1 MQEASGKMQ
10 EASGKT
16 QWNSR
21 MRPSTRL
28 DLLIAG
34 VISVVGALAR
44 IPYLVLIPVFN
55 DCVLQPTI
63 ALSIRPGGYM
73 PLVGNDPYAGP
84 LFLYI
89 LAVALRVFTSPI
101 TPHIVVM
108 SMGALTVGLTYLLA
122 RALGLSR
129 WWAVLAGVLMATNP
143 LHILINSHIAGASY
157 IVPLFSTA
165 FLLALTL
172 AVKRASGAWLVAA
185 GALLGLAVQ
194 ANPVAALMLPGV
206 AVWFLAQ
213 PTGGHWLR
221 KSAIGFRTCWPYLA
235 VAALALVY
243 APVIWYNL
251 QTGLV
256 GVKEV
261 EIRDYIWQPNP
272 SLLAY
277 VQNLGRLLLQLGRQ
291 VSGVLEGGES
301 LRSLMGA
308 PLLYCAWAL
317 AGLVYA
323 ARRGISLPLLAVGSQ
338 VLITPWLSNY
348 YGMTIETRFTNQLTP
363 LILVAMSLLAA
374 DAWSWTRARLHSP
387 STFKATRVV
396 AGVLLVA
403 VSLWPLVPLFRY
415 YERETARG
423 ETNAPFFAF
432 SDEFMR
438 QWKGEKV
445 FLSDSLGR
453 FNPTEFFVAVNHVP
467 YSLMPFGQ
475 IMERLATGQETG
487 PIVLILENGDLP
499 RARTQADLIAWDSP
513 AFQTANK
520 MGYGV
525 YAIADA
531 RQVRKP
537 DFVFSDTT
545 LAPSVRPVQAN
556 LADQLALIG
565 YEPKATQF
573 APGDSFVVNLYWK
586 TIGAMPESYTG
597 FLHLTGPEG
606 RLVTQDDHELGRG
619 FYRTLFW
626 QPGEVVRERYELAL
640 PKDIPP
646 GDYTLWA
653 GVYGFP
659 SLKRLA
665 VRSADKPTQDNRVM
679 LDTLYVGP

>member
-10 EASGKT
+10 EARSKT
-16 QWNSR
+16 QWNNCA
-21 MRPSTRL
+21 RPFTRL

-34 VISVVGALAR
+34 AISVAGALTR
-44 IPYLVLIPVFN
+44 IPYLTLIPVFN

-63 ALSIRPGGYM
+63 ALTIRPGGYM

-89 LAVALRVFTSPI
+89 LAIALRIFTSPI
-101 TPHIVVM
+101 TPHVVVM
-108 SMGALTVGLTYLLA
+108 IMGALTVGLTYLLA

-129 WWAVLAGVLMATNP
+129 VWAALTGALMATNP

-157 IVPLFSTA
+157 LVPLFGTA
-165 FLLALTL
+165 FLLALAL
-172 AVKRASGAWLVAA
+172 AVKFVSGPWLIAA
-185 GALLGLAVQ
+185 GALLGLAAQ

-206 AVWFLAQ
+206 AIWFLAQ
-213 PTGGHWLR
+213 R
-221 KSAIGFRTCWPYLA
+221 KSAIGLRTRWPYLA

-243 APVIWYNL
+243 APVIWYNV

-256 GVKEV
+256 GVKEAQ
-261 EIRDYIWQPNP
+261 IRDYIWQPNP
-272 SLLAY
+272 SLSAY

-301 LRSLMGA
+301 LQSLIGA
-308 PLLYCAWAL
+308 PILYSTWAL

-323 ARRGISLPLLAVGSQ
+323 ARRGFSLPLLAVGSQ

-363 LILVAMSLLAA
+363 LLFVAMAALAAGVWEHVKSSDATLWRLATCLLLA
-374 DAWSWTRARLHSP
+374 
-387 STFKATRVV
+387 
-396 AGVLLVA
+396 A

-415 YERETARG
+415 YGHETARG

-432 SDEFMR
+432 STEFMR

-453 FNPTEFFVAVNHVP
+453 FNPTEFFVAVNRVP
-467 YSLMPFGQ
+467 YSLMPFGR

-487 PIVLILENGDLP
+487 PVVLILGNDDLP
-499 RARTQADLIAWDSP
+499 RARTQADLIAWDAP

-525 YAIADA
+525 YALADA

-537 DFVFSDTT
+537 NFVFSDTT
-545 LAPSVRPVQAN
+545 LAPTVRPMQAD
-556 LADQLALIG
+556 LANQLALIG

-586 TIGAMPESYTG
+586 TIGTMPESYTG
-597 FLHLTGPEG
+597 FLHLTGPDG
-606 RLVTQDDHELGRG
+606 RLVAQDDHELGRG
-619 FYRTLFW
+619 LYRTLFW

-640 PKDIPP
+640 PKDILP

-653 GVYGFP
+653 GAYGFP
-659 SLKRLA
+659 SLKRLP
-665 VRSADKPTQDNRVM
+665 VRSASASAQNDKVW
-679 LDTLYVGP
+679 LDTIHVGP

>member
-1 MQEASGKMQ
+1 MQEASSKMQ
-10 EASGKT
+10 EARGKR
-16 QWNSR
+16 QWNDCV
-21 MRPSTRL
+21 RPSTRL

-129 WWAVLAGVLMATNP
+129 WWASLAGVLMATNP

-165 FLLALTL
+165 FLLALAL
-172 AVKRASGAWLVAA
+172 AVKCDSGAWLVAA

-213 PTGGHWLR
+213 PTGGRWLR
-221 KSAIGFRTCWPYLA
+221 KSAIGFRTGWPYLA
-235 VAALALVY
+235 VAALVLVY
-243 APVIWYNL
+243 APVIWYNV

-256 GVKEV
+256 GVKEAQ
-261 EIRDYIWQPNP
+261 IRDYIWQPNP

-301 LRSLMGA
+301 LRSLMGM
-308 PLLYCAWAL
+308 PLLYCVWAV

-323 ARRGISLPLLAVGSQ
+323 ARRGIGLPLLAVGSQ

-363 LILVAMSLLAA
+363 LLFVAMVTLAA
-374 DAWSWTRARLHSP
+374 GAWEHVKSPDAFFLRL
-387 STFKATRVV
+387 AICI
-396 AGVLLVA
+396 LLVA
-403 VSLWPLVPLFRY
+403 ISLWPLVPLFRY
-415 YERETARG
+415 YEHETAKG

-467 YSLMPFGQ
+467 YSLMPFGR
-475 IMERLATGQETG
+475 ILERLATGQETG
-487 PIVLILENGDLP
+487 PVVLILENSDLP

-545 LAPSVRPVQAN
+545 LAPTVRPLQAN

-586 TIGAMPESYTG
+586 TIGAMSESYTG
-597 FLHLTGPEG
+597 FLHLTGPDG
-606 RLVTQDDHELGRG
+606 RLVTQDDHELGRD

-659 SLKRLA
+659 SLRRLA

>member
-1 MQEASGKMQ
+1 MQ

-21 MRPSTRL
+21 VRPSARL

-34 VISVVGALAR
+34 VISLVGALTR

-89 LAVALRVFTSPI
+89 LAAALRVFTSPI
-101 TPHIVVM
+101 TPHVVVM
-108 SMGALTVGLTYLLA
+108 IMGALTVGLTYLLA

-129 WWAVLAGVLMATNP
+129 WWAALAGVLMATNP

-165 FLLALTL
+165 FLLALAL
-172 AVKRASGAWLVAA
+172 AVKRESGAWLIAA
-185 GALLGLAVQ
+185 GALLGLAAQ

-213 PTGGHWLR
+213 PTGGRWL

-243 APVIWYNL
+243 APVIWYNV

-256 GVKEV
+256 GVKEAQ
-261 EIRDYIWQPNP
+261 IRDYIWQPNP
-272 SLLAY
+272 SPLAY
-277 VQNLGRLLLQLGRQ
+277 VQNVGRLLLQLGRQ

-308 PLLYCAWAL
+308 PLLYCAWAF

-363 LILVAMSLLAA
+363 LILMAMSLLAA
-374 DAWSWTRARLHSP
+374 DAWGWIRARLRSS

-396 AGVLLVA
+396 VGVLLVA
-403 VSLWPLVPLFRY
+403 ISLWPLVPLFRY
-415 YERETARG
+415 YEHETAKG

-432 SDEFMR
+432 SDEFIR

-467 YSLMPFGQ
+467 YSLMPFGR

-487 PIVLILENGDLP
+487 PVVLILENGDLP
-499 RARTQADLIAWDSP
+499 LARTQADLIAWDSP

-525 YAIADA
+525 YTIADA

-537 DFVFSDTT
+537 NFVFSDTT
-545 LAPSVRPVQAN
+545 LAPTVRPMQAN
-556 LADQLALIG
+556 LADQLVLIG

-573 APGDSFVVNLYWK
+573 VPGDSFIVNLYWK
-586 TIGAMPESYTG
+586 TINAMPESYTG
-597 FLHLTGPEG
+597 FLHLTGPDG

-619 FYRTLFW
+619 LYRTVFW
-626 QPGEVVRERYELAL
+626 QPGEVVRERYELVL
-640 PKDIPP
+640 PKNIPS

-665 VRSADKPTQDNRVM
+665 VRSASTSAQDDRVW
-679 LDTLYVGP
+679 LDTIHVGP